1 MNKLYDHDGYGW
13 AMEQAALLRTG
24 KLSALD
30 IDNLAEEIDSMG
42 KTIKN
47 ELVSRLV
54 VLLQHLLKWEFQPTL
69 RSGSWRASILE
80 QRDRI
85 AGLVGDNPSLK
96 PKIPD
101 AMHSAYRVARI
112 RAVGETTLPEKTFP
126 AECPY
131 DFKTATDENF
141 WPGNTQASS

>member
-1 MNKLYDHDGYGW
+1 MNKLYDQDGYGW
-13 AMEQAALLRTG
+13 AVEQAALLRAG

-42 KTIKN
+42 KSIKN

-54 VLLQHLLKWEFQPTL
+54 VLLQHLLKWEFQPRL
-69 RSGSWRASILE
+69 RSSSWDASIAE

-85 AGLVGDNPSLK
+85 AAHLQENPSLR
-96 PKIPD
+96 PKVPE
-101 AMHSAYRVARI
+101 AMQAAYRVARI
-112 RAVGETTLPEKTFP
+112 RAAGETGMPRHAFP

-131 DFKTATDENF
+131 DFTSAIDEQF
-141 WPGNTQASS
+141 WPGV